1 MADPKVVV
9 GLGILAGKFIK
20 GSVKWGILSWPIT
33 RNLFD
38 ERTIEI
44 DREKTRIKST
54 YSTVDILEV
63 KHDNFLYFDRVSVLF
78 NRGNSIT
85 TNTYNSFRK
94 VKLFVDGKEVYRQT
108 DNFVKNDYIGQHSN
122 RESFVDEKHNTFTN

>member
-1 MADPKVVV
+1 MVSTSKFVF
-9 GLGILAGKFIK
+9 GLGTVASRLVKSTA
-20 GSVKWGILSWPIT
+20 KWGLLSWPFT

-44 DREKTRIKST
+44 DREKIKCDSRHSIT
-54 YSTVDILEV
+54 HVLEV

-94 VKLFVDGKEVYRQT
+94 VKLLVDDKQVYRQT
-108 DNFVKNDYIGQHSN
+108 DDFVKRDYIGSDL
-122 RESFVDEKHNTFTN
+122 SVD